1 MRTRW
6 VVVAACAVGVVAG
19 SDALGQMLTNVS
31 FEEGTAAWETFG
43 TGWRVSNNSNDT
55 HSGAVGL
62 VNDVYEGDKEEWR
75 GVSQAVPAKHGE
87 LYSGSVWIRSLQVGQ
102 AEGSLEFQFIGDK
115 KVLEFKQSDPVTD
128 DQPFTLVEISDVEPP
143 KGTDTLLVRGIVHMT
158 KPPDKETDFF
168 IFDDFELSV
177 TNKSS
182 KSGNGKRKSMT
193 PAERIKSRQERMKNR
208 QSMPAL
214 P

>member
-1 MRTRW
+1 MRSRW
-6 VVVAACAVGVVAG
+6 VMAVVCAVGLVVG
-19 SDALGQMLTNVS
+19 SDALGQILTNVS
-31 FEEGTAAWETFG
+31 FEEGMTGWETFG
-43 TGWRVSNNSNDT
+43 TGWRASKDSNDT
-55 HSGAVGL
+55 HSGAAGI

-75 GVSQAVPAKHGE
+75 GVSQAVPAKHRE

-102 AEGSLEFQFIGDK
+102 AEGSLEFQFLGDK
-115 KVLEFKQSDPVTD
+115 KVLEVKQSDPVNS
-128 DQPFTLVEISDVEPP
+128 DQPFTRVEIRDVEPP
-143 KGTDTLLVRGIVHMT
+143 KGTDTLLVRGIVHMK

-182 KSGNGKRKSMT
+182 KSGNGGKVMT

-208 QSMPAL
+208 QSLPAQ